1 MKMFLMLAAVVLVAG
16 ATGCKSAAKQTAYC
30 RPACAPVSPCGGVV
44 ETYSSPGAYTV
55 APAGTMTTAPT
66 LSAPPAGTVQSY
78 PGPEAYTPAN

>member
-1 MKMFLMLAAVVLVAG
+1 MKKFLLLAAVVLVAG

-44 ETYSSPGAYTV
+44 EYSSPGAYTV
-55 APAGTMTTAPT
+55 APAGAVTTTPT
-66 LSAPPAGTVQSY
+66 LSAPPVGTVQSY